1 MSFFEA
7 VDAGSF
13 VSGILWNDVMFDE
26 GLLLLVIVRQK
37 KWLVVLIIIW
47 YLKMDRLLTL
57 DQIRVIC
64 VSLFSST
71 LAYLTPTQGFLVAL
85 AVMFAFN
92 IWCGMRADGVSIIRC
107 KNFKWSKF
115 KNALAELLLY
125 LVIIEVVFV
134 FMDSIGDGE
143 SALIVI
149 KTITYVFSYVY
160 LQNAFKNLITA
171 YPKNKA
177 FRIIYHLI
185 RFEFKR
191 AMPSHVQEVIGRIEN
206 EIDKEEEK

>member
-1 MSFFEA
+1 
-7 VDAGSF
+7 
-13 VSGILWNDVMFDE
+13 
-26 GLLLLVIVRQK
+26 
-37 KWLVVLIIIW
+37 
-47 YLKMDRLLTL
+47 MDRLLTL

-64 VSLFSST
+64 VSLFSSM
-71 LAYLTPTQGFLVAL
+71 LAYLTPTKGFLIAL

-92 IWCGMRADGVSIIRC
+92 IWCGMRADGVSIVRC
-107 KNFKWSKF
+107 KNFSWGSLKS
-115 KNALAELLLY
+115 LAELLLY
-125 LVIIEVVFV
+125 LVIIEVVFI
-134 FMDSIGDGE
+134 FMNSIGDGE
-143 SALIVI
+143 SAFIVI

-160 LQNAFKNLITA
+160 LQNAFKNLIMA

-191 AMPSHVQEVIGRIEN
+191 AMPSHVQGVIERIEN

>member
-1 MSFFEA
+1 ME
-7 VDAGSF
+7 
-13 VSGILWNDVMFDE
+13 
-26 GLLLLVIVRQK
+26 
-37 KWLVVLIIIW
+37 
-47 YLKMDRLLTL
+47 RLFTL

-64 VSLFSST
+64 VSLFSSL
-71 LAYLTPTQGFLVAL
+71 LAYLTPTKGFLIAL

-92 IWCGMRADGVSIIRC
+92 IWCGMRADGVSIVRC
-107 KNFKWSKF
+107 QNKF

-134 FMDSIGDGE
+134 FMDSIGDGD
-143 SALIVI
+143 SSLIVI

-160 LQNAFKNLITA
+160 LQNAFKNLIVA

-191 AMPSHVQEVIGRIEN
+191 AMPSHVQGVIERIEN
-206 EIDKEEEK
+206 EIDKEEVK